1 MEEILD
7 ELRKYNF
14 WDREQPNLGFHRAI
28 YLDKIYKFCGNSL
41 IKVISGQRRCG
52 KSYLLRQ
59 IASKLI
65 KNGIA
70 AKNIFYL
77 NKEYIEFDDIK
88 NHRDLDLL
96 IKKYEQRLKPKGKI
110 YLFIDEIQNIDQW
123 ERLVNSYAQ
132 NFAKEYEVFISGSN
146 SKMLSGEL
154 ATLLSGRYVNF
165 EILPFGYEEYVGI
178 KKVEKSRSTYL
189 DYLQSG
195 GLPELYALPE
205 AEMKQRYIASV
216 KDTVLLRDVIQRHV
230 IKEPKLLEDL
240 FIYVLNTFSNLMS
253 INNITKYFKGKGRKV
268 SYDTIANYLSYI
280 EDCFLIHKV
289 DRYNIK
295 GKDTIA
301 GNVKYYCNDLSFKNY
316 LFSGF
321 AHGVGYM
328 LENLIYL
335 ELRRSGYKVYVG
347 TLYDKEVDFVAQKAD
362 RTIYVQCTY
371 MLENDNTIER
381 EYASLDAI
389 PDHYE
394 KILVSLDDFSFPSRN
409 GIRHLQAWNFSDYL
423 ATER

>member
-1 MEEILD
+1 
-7 ELRKYNF
+7 
-14 WDREQPNLGFHRAI
+14 
-28 YLDKIYKFCGNSL
+28 
-41 IKVISGQRRCG
+41 
-52 KSYLLRQ
+52 
-59 IASKLI
+59 
-65 KNGIA
+65 
-70 AKNIFYL
+70 
-77 NKEYIEFDDIK
+77 
-88 NHRDLDLL
+88 
-96 IKKYEQRLKPKGKI
+96 
-110 YLFIDEIQNIDQW
+110 
-123 ERLVNSYAQ
+123 
-132 NFAKEYEVFISGSN
+132 
-146 SKMLSGEL
+146 MLSGEL
-154 ATLLSGRYVNF
+154 VTLLSGRYVNF

-205 AEMKQRYIASV
+205 AEMKQRYLASV

-381 EYASLDAI
+381 EYASLNAI
-389 PDHYE
+389 PDHHE